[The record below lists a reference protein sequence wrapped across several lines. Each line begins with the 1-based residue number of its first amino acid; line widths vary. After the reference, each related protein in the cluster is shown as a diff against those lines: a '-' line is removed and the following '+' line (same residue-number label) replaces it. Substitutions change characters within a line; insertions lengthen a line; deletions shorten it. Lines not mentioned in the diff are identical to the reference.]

1 MSSLY
6 QAIILDHSKN
16 PRNCGELEHANRHG
30 DAKNPTCGD
39 SLSMDILTENGIVS
53 DIRFRGQG
61 CAISQASASLLSES
75 VKGKPIETALA
86 LGPDDILA
94 LLGVELSPNRLKC
107 ALLSLETLKKTLAS
121 DVGNT
126 V

>member
-6 QAIILDHSKN
+6 QAIILDHSKH
-16 PRNCGELEHANRHG
+16 PRNCGHLERADRHG

-39 SLSMDILTENGIVS
+39 SLSMDILTENGLIS
-53 DIRFRGQG
+53 DIRFTGQG
-61 CAISQASASLLSES
+61 CAISQASASLLTES
-75 VKGKPIETALA
+75 VKGKPIKAALSLET
-86 LGPDDILA
+86 DDILA

-121 DVGNT
+121 ET
-126 V
+126 KSK